1 MKDLLTTYLKSIAET
16 TKQGDAREESYYP
29 ALKEL
34 FTDFPLEKGRRT
46 IVTVIPKATEAGIP
60 DFRVWDG
67 DNFIVGYIEAKTPGT
82 NLDLVEA
89 SEQLQ
94 RYLQTFPNV
103 ILTDF
108 YEFRLY
114 RDGVNIDQVTIA
126 RSFTAQ
132 KLKTTPKLEHPSEFQ
147 ELAERFFSYKLPL
160 SYTAES
166 LAVQLAK
173 RTRFLRDQVVSE
185 ELKQAEQQKGGIYGF
200 YQAFQKY
207 LLPNLTPEQF
217 ADLYS
222 QTITYGLFAARTRS
236 ETGFNRRSAVDFIPG
251 TVGILRDVF
260 QYISLERISDQM
272 EVIIDDIVSILN
284 VADINNILDQ
294 YYRQGKGEDPI
305 VHFYE
310 TFLNQYDPQTRER
323 RGVYYTPEPVVKYIV
338 RSVHELLKSRFNL
351 PDGLA
356 DPSVTLLDPA
366 AGTMTF
372 PAEAVKLAVQEYVQ
386 KYGEGGKKEFIRN
399 QILRNFYAFEL
410 MMAPYAIGHMK
421 ISLLLDSLGYQ
432 LGENERFNLYLTNT
446 LEMEEI
452 QQIAIPGVSSLSE
465 ESHLAGKVK
474 KDEPILV
481 IMGNPPY
488 SGNSANRNK
497 WTEKLLKEDLDGA
510 QSYYKVDGKPLEERN
525 PKWLQDD
532 YVKFLRFA
540 QWKIQKAGKGIVA
553 MITNHAY
560 LDNPTFRG
568 MRQSLLKT
576 FDEIFILDLHGNS
589 LKKEVAPEGIKD
601 ENVFDIR
608 QGVAIAFFVKY
619 EKFEQGS
626 IHHLHLYGDRE
637 HKYSWLS
644 SHGIN
649 DTVFTPLSSKTPNYL
664 FVDTDFRGIENY
676 QSWFKITDIFNVY
689 GVGMTTARDG
699 FVIDFDKQKL
709 INRIRA
715 FKNSSLDDDGL
726 HEAFN
731 IRKKQGWSI
740 RRAWEELQKE
750 NDSSLDNYIIEV
762 NYRPF
767 DKRYIFYHDAVV
779 WRTVKKVMIHMLND
793 NLGLITSRQMD
804 KSFVE
809 PIFVTDTVIDAHAI
823 TAAVSISYNF
833 PLYLYANKSNR
844 DLFSSMEPKRTTN
857 FSEVFYQKL
866 ASHFI
871 HFPAPEKVF
880 CYIYSII
887 HCRLYQ
893 LTYADYL
900 KYDFPHIPFTDNFE
914 IFNAVSSLGKRLID
928 LHLLESSELNN
939 PVAKYQGTGDD
950 HVITLP
956 KYSEIDQRLYINSSH
971 YFEGLKPEVWNYQIG
986 GYQVLDKYL
995 KERKGRRMDDPR
1007 YFIRVATALAKT
1019 IEIQEEID
1027 AIYPEVEKNVISFK
1041 LSD

>member
-1 MKDLLTTYLKSIAET
+1 MKDLLNTYLKSIAET

-34 FTDFPLEKGRRT
+34 FSDFPLEKGRKT
-46 IVTVIPKATEAGIP
+46 TVTVLPKATEAGNP

-67 DNFIVGYIEAKTPGT
+67 DNFIVGYIEAKAPGT
-82 NLDLVEA
+82 NLDLVET

-114 RDGVNIDQVTIA
+114 RDGLEVDRVTIA

-236 ETGFNRRSAVDFIPG
+236 EGTFNRRTAIDFIPG

-310 TFLNQYDPQTRER
+310 TFLNEYDPQTRER

-338 RSVHELLKSRFNL
+338 KSVHELLKTRFNL

-372 PAEAVKLAVQEYVQ
+372 PAEAIKLAVQEYVQ

-399 QILRNFYAFEL
+399 QVLRNFYAFEL
-410 MMAPYAIGHMK
+410 MMAPYAIGHLKM
-421 ISLLLDSLGYQ
+421 SFLLDSLGYQ
-432 LGENERFNLYLTNT
+432 FRQDERFKLYLTNT

-452 QQIAIPGVSSLSE
+452 DQIAIPGVSSLSE
-465 ESHLAGKVK
+465 ESHLAGQVK
-474 KDEPILV
+474 NQESILV

-488 SGNSANRNK
+488 SGVSSNINT

-510 QSYYKVDGKPLEERN
+510 QSYYTVDDLPLGEKKV
-525 PKWLQDD
+525 WLQDD

-540 QWKIQKAGKGIVA
+540 QWKIHKAGKGIVA

-568 MRQSLLKT
+568 MRQSLMKT

-589 LKKEVAPEGIKD
+589 LKKETALDGGKD

-608 QGVAIAFFVKY
+608 QGVAVAFFVRTNDFPVKIY
-619 EKFEQGS
+619 SKDLFGLRNIKNRHLNTFDLSNDEFLALQPSSPWYFFVQRDTQNISHYLKWPSLDYIFIHSGS
-626 IHHLHLYGDRE
+626 
-637 HKYSWLS
+637 
-644 SHGIN
+644 GI
-649 DTVFTPLSSKTPNYL
+649 V
-664 FVDTDFRGIENY
+664 
-676 QSWFKITDIFNVY
+676 
-689 GVGMTTARDG
+689 TARDSFSINMDRKELLRKVNLFKDLSLPDD
-699 FVIDFDKQKL
+699 FV
-709 INRIRA
+709 RE
-715 FKNSSLDDDGL
+715 SLSL
-726 HEAFN
+726 
-731 IRKKQGWSI
+731 
-740 RRAWEELQKE
+740 KE
-750 NDSSLDNYIIEV
+750 NYAWKIHDQRLSFQTAENIEQYV
-762 NYRPF
+762 RQVLYRPF
-767 DKRYIFYHDAVV
+767 DIRYIFYHKNIVFRPRSDIMSQMGNNGNLAIITPKRVEYLDG
-779 WRTVKKVMIHMLND
+779 WRHV
-793 NLGLITSRQMD
+793 
-804 KSFVE
+804 
-809 PIFVTDTVIDAHAI
+809 FVTNEMSEH
-823 TAAVSISYNF
+823 VSVSLKTTDYHF
-833 PLYLYANKSNR
+833 PLYTAPKTEQINWLEDSRSINLSESIIDLLSKRFSSYRQEDIFMYIYAI
-844 DLFSSMEPKRTTN
+844 LFSN
-857 FSEVFYQKL
+857 
-866 ASHFI
+866 
-871 HFPAPEKVF
+871 
-880 CYIYSII
+880 IY
-887 HCRLYQ
+887 RNK
-893 LTYADYL
+893 YL
-900 KYDFPHIPFTDNFE
+900 QFLRMDFPRIPFTAHYKVFKSMT
-914 IFNAVSSLGKRLID
+914 ALGKRLIG
-928 LHLLESSELNN
+928 LHLLTSPELDN
-939 PVAKYQGTGDD
+939 PNVKYQGQDD
-950 HVITLP
+950 NHIVKNLIY
-956 KYSEIDQRLYINSSH
+956 KQSEKRIYINQTH
-971 YFEGLKPEVWNYQIG
+971 YFEGIESEVWEYQIG
-986 GYQVLDKYL
+986 GYQVLHKYL
-995 KERKGRRMDDPR
+995 KDRKGRKMEDPR
-1007 YFIRVATALAKT
+1007 HYIRIATALAKT
-1019 IEIQEEID
+1019 IEIQKDID
-1027 AIYPEVEKNVISFK
+1027 AIYPEVERNVIDFK
-1041 LSD
+1041 LT